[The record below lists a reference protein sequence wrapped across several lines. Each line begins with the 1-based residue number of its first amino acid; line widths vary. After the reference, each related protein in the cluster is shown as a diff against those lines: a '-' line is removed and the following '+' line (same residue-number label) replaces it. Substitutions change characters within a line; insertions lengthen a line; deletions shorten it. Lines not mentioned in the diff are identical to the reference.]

1 MKNDAY
7 IVHLIL
13 AKDGDT
19 FMPRPASPCNCPVG
33 RLFCSHL
40 LAFIVLIGM
49 IQILNENEDFDWF
62 LSNMPEPVK
71 SLHSLCIPFAYVF

>member
-19 FMPRPASPCNCPVG
+19 FMPGPASPCNCPVG